1 MSENVHDLNMPSFGA
16 DMATGTLV
24 EWLVKQG
31 DSIKRGAVIA
41 VIDTHKGAIDLDL
54 FEDAIIEKLLVEEGE
69 QVTVGTPIARLRS
82 LSSPSAATDTPTNE
96 SPLTEKEII
105 ESDNAL
111 EVKEETDDKVIQ
123 NSANFILATPAARAY
138 ALKHRL
144 SLVNLSAANN
154 NQIVTLT
161 IAEAALTQTD
171 DSPSTRT
178 TASEKKATAQH
189 SKSGFDK
196 NAMREAISD
205 TVTRSKQQ
213 IPHYYLSQ
221 RLDISALEQYLQS
234 HNANVPAESRILLA
248 APLLCAIARTLM
260 KNKQLNGIYTN
271 HTFVA
276 SNTVNLAN
284 AINLRGGGLVMPV
297 IHDAQT
303 LTAQSI
309 MERLKEQVERARS
322 GSLRVSELSDGSC
335 TVTSIGERGAEQMFA
350 VIYPPQVAIIALGSA
365 HQEAMVIDGIVQARS
380 IIEATLAA
388 DHRVSDGHIGARLLY
403 QLNQQLQKPEQ
414 LWSIENPASDA

>member
-1 MSENVHDLNMPSFGA
+1 MSDNVHDLKMPSFGA

-31 DSIKRGAVIA
+31 DSIKRGSVIA

-54 FEDAIIEKLLVEEGE
+54 FEDAVIEALLVEEGQ
-69 QVTVGTPIARLRS
+69 QVTVGTPIARLRALTPS
-82 LSSPSAATDTPTNE
+82 SAAE
-96 SPLTEKEII
+96 PLTEEQ
-105 ESDNAL
+105 ESIDDNNSPEAPG
-111 EVKEETDDKVIQ
+111 EVKDDTHRRERP
-123 NSANFILATPAARAY
+123 NTANFILATPAARAF
-138 ALKHRL
+138 ALKHQL
-144 SLVNLSAANN
+144 SLAMLSSANN
-154 NQIVTLT
+154 NQIVTLKMAE
-161 IAEAALTQTD
+161 IAYLEPGQT
-171 DSPSTRT
+171 TV
-178 TASEKKATAQH
+178 AKKRENQQQ
-189 SKSGFDK
+189 SGFDK
-196 NAMREAISD
+196 NAMRQAISE

-221 RLDISALEQYLQS
+221 RLDISVLEQYLQTYNS
-234 HNANVPAESRILLA
+234 KVPAEQRILLA

-260 KNKQLNGIYTN
+260 KNRQLNGVYAN
-271 HTFVA
+271 NTFSA
-276 SNTVNLAN
+276 SDTVNLAN

-297 IHDAQT
+297 IRDAQT
-303 LTAQSI
+303 LSAPLI

-322 GSLRVSELSDGSC
+322 GSLRVSELSDSSC

-365 HQEAMVIDGIVQARS
+365 HQEAMIVEGIVQVRS

-403 QLNQQLQKPEQ
+403 QLNQQLQKPDE
-414 LWSIENPASDA
+414 LWSI

>member
-1 MSENVHDLNMPSFGA
+1 MSDNVHDLKMPSFGA

-31 DSIKRGAVIA
+31 DSIKRGSVIA

-54 FEDAIIEKLLVEEGE
+54 FEDAVIEALLVEEGQ
-69 QVTVGTPIARLRS
+69 QVTVGTPIARLRALTPS
-82 LSSPSAATDTPTNE
+82 SAAE
-96 SPLTEKEII
+96 PLTEEQ
-105 ESDNAL
+105 ESIDDNNSPEAPG
-111 EVKEETDDKVIQ
+111 EVKDDTHRRERP
-123 NSANFILATPAARAY
+123 NTANFILATPAARAF
-138 ALKHRL
+138 ALKHQL
-144 SLVNLSAANN
+144 SLAMLSSANN
-154 NQIVTLT
+154 NQIVTLKMAE
-161 IAEAALTQTD
+161 IAYLEPGQATVA
-171 DSPSTRT
+171 
-178 TASEKKATAQH
+178 KKRENQQQ
-189 SKSGFDK
+189 SGFDK
-196 NAMREAISD
+196 NAMRQAISE

-221 RLDISALEQYLQS
+221 RLDISVLEQYLQTYNS
-234 HNANVPAESRILLA
+234 KVPAEQRILLA

-260 KNKQLNGIYTN
+260 KNRQLNGVYAN
-271 HTFVA
+271 NTFSA
-276 SNTVNLAN
+276 SDTVNLAN

-297 IHDAQT
+297 IRDAQT
-303 LTAQSI
+303 LSAPLI

-322 GSLRVSELSDGSC
+322 GSLRVSELSDSSC

-365 HQEAMVIDGIVQARS
+365 HQEAMIVEGIVQVRS

-403 QLNQQLQKPEQ
+403 QLNQQLQKPDE
-414 LWSIENPASDA
+414 LWSI

>member
-1 MSENVHDLNMPSFGA
+1 MSDNVHDLKMPSFGA

-31 DSIKRGAVIA
+31 DSIKRGSVIA

-54 FEDAIIEKLLVEEGE
+54 FEDAVIEALLVEEGQ
-69 QVTVGTPIARLRS
+69 QVTVGTPIARLRALTPS
-82 LSSPSAATDTPTNE
+82 SAAE
-96 SPLTEKEII
+96 PLTEEQ
-105 ESDNAL
+105 ESIDDNNSPEAPG
-111 EVKEETDDKVIQ
+111 EVKDDTHRRERP
-123 NSANFILATPAARAY
+123 NTANFILATPAARAF
-138 ALKHRL
+138 ALKHQL
-144 SLVNLSAANN
+144 SLAMLSSANN
-154 NQIVTLT
+154 NQIVTLKMAE
-161 IAEAALTQTD
+161 IAYLEPGQATVA
-171 DSPSTRT
+171 
-178 TASEKKATAQH
+178 KKRENQQQ
-189 SKSGFDK
+189 SGFDK
-196 NAMREAISD
+196 NAMRQAISE

-221 RLDISALEQYLQS
+221 RLDISVLEQYLQTYNS
-234 HNANVPAESRILLA
+234 KVPAEQRILLA

-260 KNKQLNGIYTN
+260 KNRQLNGVYAN
-271 HTFVA
+271 NTFSA
-276 SNTVNLAN
+276 SDTVNLAN

-297 IHDAQT
+297 IRDAQT
-303 LTAQSI
+303 LTAPLI

-322 GSLRVSELSDGSC
+322 GSLRVSELSDSSC

-365 HQEAMVIDGIVQARS
+365 HQEAMIVEGIVQVRS

-403 QLNQQLQKPEQ
+403 QLNQQLQKPDE
-414 LWSIENPASDA
+414 LWSI